1 MALVG
6 TKGICAGR
14 YRLPEGATTLPLFNA
29 STTSSGV
36 KLCARKRSGSTV
48 MTIAR
53 VLLPKGENE
62 IVPGNWEMSIGRIL
76 CIPRSASS
84 PSGRVLL
91 SRTR

>member
-14 YRLPEGATTLPLFNA
+14 YRLPEGVTTLPVPNA
-29 STTSSGV
+29 CTTSSGV

-53 VLLPKGENE
+53 VLLPKGAKE
-62 IVPGNWEMSIGRIL
+62 IVPGNWEMSIGRIR
-76 CIPRSASS
+76 CIPRSANS